1 MCRSD
6 EGKQTRSSVTMEC
19 QMTIDRETM
28 ISYGSVSPQHMDLE
42 ERPLVMEGKKSK
54 SRRHCNKKKLLKDEA
69 EKMTLLAIPVT
80 FTYLL
85 EMLPGVA
92 CVVLVGRVE
101 NIHEPGD
108 QKVQLDAAALATMM
122 MNVVAMIVDGDGHT
136 MQPSPWLR
144 PAVSYGHLQ
153 LDKHHRLDCCF
164 LRELRNSLECR
175 SDTTAP
181 RPAGGGLSMCG
192 AIYEDPDPRHTI
204 AVSLRDNTKGVSGKE
219 RGHAHAHNCGSQPSG
234 QRHLWLLPR
243 ESSECF
249 LCDRFGRI
257 DFTDTAPQ
265 VRYTHFGW
273 LGAAVARTFTFVIS
287 IPVVLLSVRLSM
299 SDRVESAAVGKCE
312 GDKKMSDGV
321 EFLQEL
327 WKGFVLRDAVSWD
340 ALQEFFTLGVPGM
353 LQVMFE
359 WCAFEV
365 LALFCGWF
373 PDDEAVVASVAGSV
387 RLGNAL
393 GANDPHRAELAT
405 HLSLAAGFFLAFV
418 NMAII
423 LWSRDTLPYLFTT
436 DPDIVEKSKDL
447 FVVAA
452 VFQLPDAI
460 NGVFQGVFRG
470 SGDQVIAALWNFVA
484 YYIVGLPLG
493 YVLGLRLGIGVEGL
507 WEGMT
512 AGLCVVAMAY
522 SYITAKTDWA
532 ALAERTAQR
541 VRGVP

>member
-1 MCRSD
+1 MGGD
-6 EGKQTRSSVTMEC
+6 EEKQTSGSDT
-19 QMTIDRETM
+19 MTIDRETM
-28 ISYGSVSPQHMDLE
+28 ISYGSVTPQHTDLE
-42 ERPLVMEGKKSK
+42 ERPLTMEGEKSK
-54 SRRHCNKKKLLKDEA
+54 PRRHCSKKKLLKDEA

-101 NIHEPGD
+101 NIHEPGN

-122 MNVVAMIVDGDGHT
+122 MNVVALSPCFGLLTAMDTLCSQAHGSG
-136 MQPSPWLR
+136 QPSLMGTYSLTSIIVSTAVFSASSVILWNSEAILLLLDQ
-144 PAVSYGHLQ
+144 PAEVSACAGQFMRILIPGIPSLYLYEIIRKVYQ
-153 LDKHHRLDCCF
+153 A
-164 LRELRNSLECR
+164 RNEATPMLI
-175 SDTTAP
+175 TA
-181 RPAGGGLSMCG
+181 
-192 AIYEDPDPRHTI
+192 
-204 AVSLRDNTKGVSGKE
+204 AVSLLVNVILGYY
-219 RGHAHAHNCGSQPSG
+219 
-234 QRHLWLLPR
+234 L
-243 ESSECF
+243 
-249 LCDRFGRI
+249 
-257 DFTDTAPQ
+257 

-273 LGAAVARTFTFVIS
+273 LGAAVARTFSFIIS

-299 SDRVESAAVGKCE
+299 SSDRVESAAAGKCE
-312 GDKKMSDGV
+312 GDEKMSDGV

-340 ALQEFFTLGVPGM
+340 ALREFFTLGVPGM

-365 LALFCGWF
+365 VALFCGWF
-373 PDDEAVVASVAGSV
+373 PDDEAVVAIGASFICMNISSISYMLYLGVSVAGSV
-387 RLGNAL
+387 RIGNAL

-512 AGLCVVAMAY
+512 AGLCVVVIAF

-532 ALAERTAQR
+532 ALAERAVQR
-541 VRGVP
+541 VGGVP

>member
-1 MCRSD
+1 MGGDEEKHTSVSD
-6 EGKQTRSSVTMEC
+6 T
-19 QMTIDRETM
+19 MTIDRETM
-28 ISYGSVSPQHMDLE
+28 ISYGSVTPQHTDLE
-42 ERPLVMEGKKSK
+42 ERPLTMEGEKSNP
-54 SRRHCNKKKLLKDEA
+54 RRYFSKNKLLKDEA

-122 MNVVAMIVDGDGHT
+122 MNV
-136 MQPSPWLR
+136 
-144 PAVSYGHLQ
+144 
-153 LDKHHRLDCCF
+153 
-164 LRELRNSLECR
+164 RELRNSLEFR

-204 AVSLRDNTKGVSGKE
+204 AVSLRDNTKGVSGKK
-219 RGHAHAHNCGSQPSG
+219 RGHAHAHNCGSEPSG
-234 QRHLWLLPR
+234 QL
-243 ESSECF
+243 
-249 LCDRFGRI
+249 
-257 DFTDTAPQ
+257 
-265 VRYTHFGW
+265 
-273 LGAAVARTFTFVIS
+273 
-287 IPVVLLSVRLSM
+287 LLSVRLGM
-299 SDRVESAAVGKCE
+299 SGDRVESAAAGKCE
-312 GDKKMSDGV
+312 GDEKMSDGV

-327 WKGFVLRDAVSWD
+327 WKGFVLRDAISWD
-340 ALQEFFTLGVPGM
+340 ALREFFTLGVPGM

-365 LALFCGWF
+365 VALFCGWF
-373 PDDEAVVASVAGSV
+373 PDDEAVVGKQTFGNSERTIRAHSPCPKQAIGASFICMNISSISYMLYLGVSVAGSV
-387 RLGNAL
+387 RIGNAL

-423 LWSRDTLPYLFTT
+423 LWSRDTLPYLFTK

-507 WEGMT
+507 WEGM
-512 AGLCVVAMAY
+512 V
-522 SYITAKTDWA
+522 S
-532 ALAERTAQR
+532 
-541 VRGVP
+541 